1 MSLVHFNNI
10 NTIKICVANNYLK
23 HWKPI
28 LPVWAIESRERLNTK
43 IDIYVRKCW
52 GMVRI
57 QQCLIICKIC
67 SNDHIYKLNLYQ

>member
-43 IDIYVRKCW
+43 ID
-52 GMVRI
+52 GLDPTMLNNLQNM
-57 QQCLIICKIC
+57 QQ
-67 SNDHIYKLNLYQ
+67 